1 MNQLALYGYFFTL
14 FEQLLAQLSQLAPR
28 HDLVPLSVFDAFAL
42 SVFVMVV
49 GLEESL
55 QNTDWSIKYPENG
68 AWIKNAPSYS
78 VGFIMRVRMI
88 GLLGVSMPYA
98 H

>member
-1 MNQLALYGYFFTL
+1 MDSKGF
-14 FEQLLAQLSQLAPR
+14 
-28 HDLVPLSVFDAFAL
+28 
-42 SVFVMVV
+42 

-78 VGFIMRVRMI
+78 VGFIMRVRI